1 MSIDYSGNGLKTY
14 QQSRSGSTGFAIYS
28 GGSK

>member
-14 QQSRSGSTGFAIYS
+14 QQSTGSTGFAIYS